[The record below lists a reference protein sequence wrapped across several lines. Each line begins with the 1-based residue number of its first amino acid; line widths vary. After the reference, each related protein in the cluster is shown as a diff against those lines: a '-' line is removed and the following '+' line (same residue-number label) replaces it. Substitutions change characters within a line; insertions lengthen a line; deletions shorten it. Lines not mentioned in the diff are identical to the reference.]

1 MRFPLVI
8 DLRRRINGVIALL
21 MLLHAAAAT
30 SVILVG
36 WQWRWGGNILLI
48 VLPLIA
54 WSALAV
60 LRPPVP
66 ELGELRI
73 LSREKL
79 EGRSTDGQYLALA
92 LLPGTTAFVGLI
104 VLRFRLEG
112 GRQARSIVLLPAQI
126 PDDQFRALRIWL
138 RWEAVLGS

>member
-1 MRFPLVI
+1 VL
-8 DLRRRINGVIALL
+8 A
-21 MLLHAAAAT
+21 
-30 SVILVG
+30 
-36 WQWRWGGNILLI
+36 
-48 VLPLIA
+48 VLPIIA
-54 WSALAV
+54 RSAKAV
-60 LRPPVP
+60 LRPPAP
-66 ELGELRI
+66 ELCELRI

-112 GRQARSIVLLPAQI
+112 EGQARSIVLLPAQI

-138 RWEAVLGS
+138 RWEAVLAS